1 MSIVIPVCA
10 AKSILIPS
18 KYQKLSFNK
27 STNWPADPEELNN
40 DGCSNL
46 QVAGSVCGPEYLH
59 EVVMNYNSL
68 FILSNCS
75 SYLLGL
81 LIHQLITMI

>member
-1 MSIVIPVCA
+1 MMA
-10 AKSILIPS
+10 AV
-18 KYQKLSFNK
+18 
-27 STNWPADPEELNN
+27 
-40 DGCSNL
+40 